1 MKNRN
6 KIIAPKA
13 NSLNEQERLEIARL
27 LLKAGFSV
35 RVGNEKQGNRTV
47 SFVEYWEESNGR

>member
-1 MKNRN
+1 MKDRN

-47 SFVEYWEESNGR
+47 SFVEYWVDK

>member
-6 KIIAPKA
+6 KIIALKA

-47 SFVEYWEESNGR
+47 SFVEYWQEKSVD